1 MYKPER
7 FIQEGLK
14 AKKKRKNTKNTISDL
29 MSLLISSERWLM
41 NGSCLKFIPTSC
53 AVTMRY
59 QVPLFVAMQI
69 LLFPPI
75 FRLVNP
81 GTSAVQA
88 PSVTQI
94 FSSACLQE
102 FESALLLG
110 QHCLPV
116 DSLIP
121 SQPPSDPS

>member
-1 MYKPER
+1 
-7 FIQEGLK
+7 
-14 AKKKRKNTKNTISDL
+14 
-29 MSLLISSERWLM
+29 
-41 NGSCLKFIPTSC
+41 
-53 AVTMRY
+53 MRY

-121 SQPPSDPS
+121 SQPPSDTSCIPQQLFRKLYPAEEPWNRPRKAPAQLLSLSPNPRHFRTIWV